1 MYRFCFVDAVDDQR
15 KIRMHHHQMEMM
27 DGCMHAW
34 ARARG
39 CLAGAAHAARCR
51 DRLTSSTS
59 PVRCDDPQ
67 VVGFLPGSSVEDD
80 APKEA
85 KRLRTVPRGVGVAA

>member
-1 MYRFCFVDAVDDQR
+1 MDA
-15 KIRMHHHQMEMM
+15 
-27 DGCMHAW
+27 CMHLG
-34 ARARG
+34 ARARLPG
-39 CLAGAAHAARCR
+39 RGAAHAARCR

-67 VVGFLPGSSVEDD
+67 VVDFLPGSSVEDD
-80 APKEA
+80 APNEA